1 MFASKQSL
9 TLLILIIFLT
19 SCKKEEVKVQPK
31 PVAVTALTIEPKTI
45 PAEYRSMGVVL
56 SSHLVDIRSQ
66 VEGQL
71 EKIAYKEGDYVKR
84 GTLLFII
91 DQRPFIA
98 AVENAKAEV
107 ARQEAILWDAQKTYE
122 RIAPLFEQKAAS
134 RRDYENAYA
143 RQLES
148 EAAVLAAKAKLDE
161 AVVNLG
167 YTVIR
172 SPVDGL
178 TTQSNYREGALI
190 HVQSAQPL
198 TTVSV
203 VDPAWIQFTI
213 SEGDVL
219 RINEDVAQK
228 RLFLPGSEDYKVEV
242 TLADGSIYPEKG
254 EFYFTSPIY
263 DMKTG
268 TLLLRATIAN
278 PELILRPGQFVRA
291 NVTGALRPNAIT
303 VPQRAITQSQQGAFV
318 FIINDEQKADIRY
331 VELGAWFKEDWII
344 NSGLQKGDVI
354 VVDGIN
360 KIRKGTPV
368 TVIPDKKA
376 NASKDDS
383 KEKTDK

>member
-9 TLLILIIFLT
+9 TLFTLIILLT

-31 PVAVTALTIEPKTI
+31 PVAVTALKIETKTI

-190 HVQSAQPL
+190 HVQSTQPL

-228 RLFLPGSEDYKVEV
+228 RLILPDSEDYKVEV

-278 PELILRPGQFVRA
+278 PSLILRPGQFVRA
-291 NVTGALRPNAIT
+291 NVSGALRPNAIT
-303 VPQRAITQSQQGAFV
+303 VPQRAVTQSQQGAFV

-331 VELGAWFKEDWII
+331 VELGSWYKEDWII
-344 NSGLQKGDVI
+344 NAGLQKGDVI

-368 TVIPDKKA
+368 TVIPDK
-376 NASKDDS
+376 NSNDSKNDS

>member
-9 TLLILIIFLT
+9 TLFTLIILLT

-31 PVAVTALTIEPKTI
+31 PVAVTALKIEPKTI

-190 HVQSAQPL
+190 HVQSTQPL

-228 RLFLPGSEDYKVEV
+228 RLILPDSEDYKVEV

-278 PELILRPGQFVRA
+278 PSLILRPGQFVRA

-303 VPQRAITQSQQGAFV
+303 VPQRALTQSQQGAFV

-331 VELGAWFKEDWII
+331 VELGSWFKEDWII
-344 NSGLQKGDVI
+344 NAGLQKGDVI

-368 TVIPDKKA
+368 TIIPDK
-376 NASKDDS
+376 NSTDSKDDS

>member
-9 TLLILIIFLT
+9 TLFILIILLT

-31 PVAVTALTIEPKTI
+31 PVAVTALKIEPKTI

-190 HVQSAQPL
+190 HVQSTQPL

-219 RINEDVAQK
+219 RINEDVSQK
-228 RLFLPGSEDYKVEV
+228 RLILPDSEDYKVEV

-278 PELILRPGQFVRA
+278 PSLILRPGQFVRA

-303 VPQRAITQSQQGAFV
+303 VPQRALTQSQQGAFV
-318 FIINDEQKADIRY
+318 FTINDEQKADIRY
-331 VELGAWFKEDWII
+331 VELGSWFKEDWII
-344 NSGLQKGDVI
+344 NAGLQKGDVI

-368 TVIPDKKA
+368 TVIPDK
-376 NASKDDS
+376 NSTDSKDDS
-383 KEKTDK
+383 KEKTDQ